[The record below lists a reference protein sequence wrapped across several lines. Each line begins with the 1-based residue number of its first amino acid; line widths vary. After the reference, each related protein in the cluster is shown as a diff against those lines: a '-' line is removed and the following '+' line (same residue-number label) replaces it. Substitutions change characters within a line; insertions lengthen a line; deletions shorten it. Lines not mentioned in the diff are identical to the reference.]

1 MIYNVSGTS
10 QNRLSA
16 RVSIQR
22 RQRRQFTLAQRR
34 HIVTLVD
41 RAVQENVMHFF
52 RAVENLPEGLP
63 SWTKMHSNHS
73 QGIVP
78 ERYEQMGM
86 CHVVL
91 ECDDLHIQRVLCCE
105 YEVLGK

>member
-1 MIYNVSGTS
+1 MIYNIGGTS

-41 RAVQENVMHFF
+41 RAVQEDGVSFN
-52 RAVENLPEGLP
+52 RAADNL
-63 SWTKMHSNHS
+63 
-73 QGIVP
+73 
-78 ERYEQMGM
+78 
-86 CHVVL
+86 
-91 ECDDLHIQRVLCCE
+91 
-105 YEVLGK
+105 